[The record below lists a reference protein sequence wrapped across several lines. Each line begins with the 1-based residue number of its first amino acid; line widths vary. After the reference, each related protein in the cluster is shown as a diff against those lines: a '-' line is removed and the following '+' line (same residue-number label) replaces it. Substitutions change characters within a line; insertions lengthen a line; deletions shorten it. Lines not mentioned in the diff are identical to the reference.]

1 MSTAIKLA
9 KNPHPGDVLDLDFV
23 GPLGISYYRLAET
36 TGIPTSRLYEIRDGH
51 RAVTADTALR
61 LERAFPGV
69 NAQFW
74 LNLQSMY
81 DLSAARRAARR
92 TYEHIK
98 PVVDPDSGRRQAV
111 A

>member
-1 MSTAIKLA
+1 MHNATKLA
-9 KNPHPGDVLDLDFV
+9 KNPHPGDVLSLDFV
-23 GPLGISYYRLAET
+23 GPLGISYYQLAEV
-36 TGIPTSRLYEIRDGH
+36 TGIPTSRLYEIRDGR

-81 DLSAARRAARR
+81 DLSEARRAGGKS
-92 TYEHIK
+92 YEQIK
-98 PVVDPDSGRRQAV
+98 PIIGPGKLAV

>member
-1 MSTAIKLA
+1 MNTGPKLA
-9 KNPHPGDVLDLDFV
+9 KNPHPGNILHLDFV
-23 GPLGISYYRLAET
+23 EPMGLSYYRLAEA
-36 TGIPTSRLYEIRDGH
+36 TGIPTSRLYEIRDGR

-74 LNLQSMY
+74 LNLQTLY
-81 DLSAARRAARR
+81 DLSAARRTARK
-92 TYEHIK
+92 TYEQIK
-98 PVVDPDSGRRQAV
+98 PVEAIGRHHAF